1 MKIDHLVV
9 NVDASVQEDTDFIT
23 QVHHTGLPYEPKWG
37 KGTKG
42 FKVSNIWIG
51 DEYFELVRIKSKD
64 GGGWLP
70 QWTAKYNEGH
80 RGLIGFCLEVNDIQ
94 AVYQALRQK
103 EVQITEPQPLKFRW
117 FFNLLSRTMPWKN
130 TYIQELEGIPFQFFL
145 QQLNDEKTKA
155 YMQKYMV
162 PNSKEKNI
170 NGISEVI
177 IYGALTEKDKQL
189 IMKLFDHAT
198 EQEGKIIVPLE
209 KQSIIFIEAEQHSIE
224 VILDCSNEEFNNKQL
239 SFNNVLIRNN

>member
-1 MKIDHLVV
+1 M
-9 NVDASVQEDTDFIT
+9 
-23 QVHHTGLPYEPKWG
+23 
-37 KGTKG
+37 
-42 FKVSNIWIG
+42 
-51 DEYFELVRIKSKD
+51 
-64 GGGWLP
+64 
-70 QWTAKYNEGH
+70 
-80 RGLIGFCLEVNDIQ
+80 Q

-130 TYIQELEGIPFQFFL
+130 AYIQELEGIPFQFFL
-145 QQLNDEKTKA
+145 QQLNDEKTKE

-177 IYGALTEKDKQL
+177 IYGSLTEKDKQL

-198 EQEGKIIVPLE
+198 EQEGKIMIPLE
-209 KQSIIFIEAEQHSIE
+209 KQSIIFIQAEQHSIE
-224 VILDCSNEEFNNKQL
+224 VILDCSNEEFHKKQL